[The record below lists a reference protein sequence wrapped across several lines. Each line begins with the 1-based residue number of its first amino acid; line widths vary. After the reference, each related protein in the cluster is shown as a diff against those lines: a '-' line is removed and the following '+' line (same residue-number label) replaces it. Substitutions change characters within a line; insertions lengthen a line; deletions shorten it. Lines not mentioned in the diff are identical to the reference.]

1 MTNMTNMKTKK
12 KAKTFKESINALWSG
27 AWNELELDPGSKQAL
42 LNSGYIVI
50 GGLLTALAIL
60 NKK

>member
-1 MTNMTNMKTKK
+1 MNKPKK
-12 KAKTFKESINALWSG
+12 KAKTFKESINALFSG
-27 AWNELELDPGSKQAL
+27 AWNELDLDPQSKRAFA
-42 LNSGYIVI
+42 NSGYIII